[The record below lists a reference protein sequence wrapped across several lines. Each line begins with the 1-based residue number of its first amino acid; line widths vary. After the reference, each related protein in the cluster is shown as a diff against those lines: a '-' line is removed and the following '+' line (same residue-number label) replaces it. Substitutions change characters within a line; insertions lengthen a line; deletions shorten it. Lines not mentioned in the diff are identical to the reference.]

1 LKREK
6 NGRVKQMEE
15 MKRLWNVNVFCTSA
29 CECFVGEGEKEIKRK
44 MERPHVCGVIKM
56 TKR

>member
-29 CECFVGEGEKEIKRK
+29 CECFVVKERK
-44 MERPHVCGVIKM
+44 KLKGKWKDHMCVG
-56 TKR
+56 